1 MCFENVFKRK
11 PRKTNHA
18 FNQFLR
24 DVSLLTLSQRKN
36 VCDEEISEQEV
47 IFAMKSFSNN
57 KSPKNNL
64 QTKEFNERFWEE
76 LKQSFMNLLSHAKV
90 NKELVSSK
98 R

>member
-1 MCFENVFKRK
+1 MCFENICKRK

-36 VCDEEISEQEV
+36 VCDEGVSEQEV